1 SRSGS
6 SAGIGFAVPIGT
18 IARVVPQII
27 KTGHAQQ
34 VGIGIQIDPSQRIER
49 RTGIEGVIVLRVQP
63 KSPAEAAGIRGIQQD
78 ARGISLGD
86 VIIGVGSENVE
97 NYDDL
102 YNSLDRHQ
110 PGDEVEIT
118 LQREKSRVKT
128 KVRLI
133 AIE

>member
-1 SRSGS
+1 
-6 SAGIGFAVPIGT
+6 
-18 IARVVPQII
+18 
-27 KTGHAQQ
+27 